1 MRHDERK
8 GVKQTVDDRLMK
20 NVNPKGVF
28 SHNRKRPYVLVIE
41 KLREFV
47 FLCVRAKVISANE
60 HKKPRQNGEVVGRKE
75 GFAVKTEG
83 AQPVGRVKYI
93 GQINFNKKQIDKSAV
108 VS

>member
-8 GVKQTVDDRLMK
+8 GVKQSVNNRLMK

-28 SHNRKRPYVLVIE
+28 SDNRKGTDVLVIE

-60 HKKPRQNGEVVGRKE
+60 HEKPRQNGEVVGRKE
-75 GFAVKTEG
+75 VFAVKTER
-83 AQPVGRVKYI
+83 AKPVGGIQHI
-93 GQINFNKKQIDKSAV
+93 GQIDFNEEQIDKTAV
-108 VS
+108 IS

>member
-8 GVKQTVDDRLMK
+8 GVKQSVNNRLMK

-28 SHNRKRPYVLVIE
+28 SDNRKGTDVLVIE
-41 KLREFV
+41 KLRKLV
-47 FLCVRAKVISANE
+47 FLCVCAKVISANE
-60 HKKPRQNGEVVGRKE
+60 HKKPRQNGEVGGRKE

-93 GQINFNKKQIDKSAV
+93 GQINFKKE
-108 VS
+108 